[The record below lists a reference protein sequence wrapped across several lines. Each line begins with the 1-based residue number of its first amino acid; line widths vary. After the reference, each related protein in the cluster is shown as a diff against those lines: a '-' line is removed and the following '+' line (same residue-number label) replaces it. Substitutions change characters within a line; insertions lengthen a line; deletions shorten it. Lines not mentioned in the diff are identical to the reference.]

1 MSLLDLTLEEKIKL
15 LVGSSDGDYMYSE
28 GLNGK
33 VHRIYMNDGPI
44 GPHQAKPLL
53 WLPSITSLAST
64 WNKEIVIK
72 YVDALADIC
81 IANDVEMLL
90 GPAINIK
97 RLATCGRNFEYFS
110 EDPYL
115 TGELAKTY
123 VATLQDRGVGA
134 TVKHFCCNNR
144 EDYRLYCSSNVS
156 QRALREIYT
165 KAFEKV
171 CEVKPWAIMCS
182 YNGVN
187 GTSVAENKYIL
198 KDLLRNQIHHQNLI
212 VSDWG
217 AVRNRA
223 LALKATLDL
232 QMPYQ
237 NDEPYESLRKGLKD
251 GIITEDDINASIKR
265 LEELLNKIENSK
277 SIRAVKYSDEQRH
290 KIAVETCEEGIVLL
304 KNHNNILP
312 LGKNQKIL
320 VVGEHAEESE
330 LGGGG
335 SCNLG
340 DDPALPFDERFT
352 IKQES
357 LVKLLKENF
366 GDSNVDYVCGYHC
379 YKGFGN
385 QYGHLHGPS
394 YLRKAKDADVIVM
407 VVGTNRTIECEG
419 FDRENLDLPKVQEEV
434 LERIIKL
441 NKNIVVVVE
450 AGGVINNSKF
460 RNKVN
465 GIIYSGFGGE
475 AMNEALFNVLV
486 GKTNPSGK
494 LAETFIDSLDVNPY
508 IQARGDIENED
519 YTDDI
524 FVGYRLYDTRNI
536 PVAYPF
542 GYGLSYTNFE
552 YKNLKIEDKG
562 NFNYLISFDITNVGN
577 MDGKEI
583 SQLYVSAVDGK
594 IDRPKKE
601 LKGFSKVFLKV
612 GETKNIQIEI
622 SKDAFAYFDE
632 LANDWKIPSGTYKIQ
647 IGKSCADIILEGYI
661 KIN

>member
-1 MSLLDLTLEEKIKL
+1 MLHC
-15 LVGSSDGDYMYSE
+15 
-28 GLNGK
+28 
-33 VHRIYMNDGPI
+33 HRS
-44 GPHQAKPLL
+44 L
-53 WLPSITSLAST
+53 WLIPYSKNLSR
-64 WNKEIVIK
+64 N
-72 YVDALADIC
+72 
-81 IANDVEMLL
+81 
-90 GPAINIK
+90 AILPN
-97 RLATCGRNFEYFS
+97 
-110 EDPYL
+110 
-115 TGELAKTY
+115 
-123 VATLQDRGVGA
+123 
-134 TVKHFCCNNR
+134 
-144 EDYRLYCSSNVS
+144 
-156 QRALREIYT
+156 
-165 KAFEKV
+165 
-171 CEVKPWAIMCS
+171 
-182 YNGVN
+182 
-187 GTSVAENKYIL
+187 
-198 KDLLRNQIHHQNLI
+198 
-212 VSDWG
+212 
-217 AVRNRA
+217 
-223 LALKATLDL
+223 
-232 QMPYQ
+232 
-237 NDEPYESLRKGLKD
+237 
-251 GIITEDDINASIKR
+251 
-265 LEELLNKIENSK
+265 
-277 SIRAVKYSDEQRH
+277 
-290 KIAVETCEEGIVLL
+290 
-304 KNHNNILP
+304 LP
-312 LGKNQKIL
+312 LGKNQNIL
-320 VVGEHAEESE
+320 VVGEHAEDPE

-340 DDPALPFDERFT
+340 NDPALPFDKRFT
-352 IKQES
+352 VKQES
-357 LVKLLKENF
+357 LVKLLKEHF

-394 YLRKAKDADVIVM
+394 YLRKAKDADVIVV

-450 AGGVINNSKF
+450 AGGVINTSKF

-508 IQARGDIENED
+508 IQARGDIESED

-552 YKNLKIEDKG
+552 YKNLKIEYKG
-562 NFNYLISFDITNVGN
+562 NFNYLISFDITNTGN

-612 GETKNIQIEI
+612 GETKNIQIKI
-622 SKDAFAYFDE
+622 NRDAFTYFDE

>member
-1 MSLLDLTLEEKIKL
+1 MNLLDLTLEEKIKL
-15 LVGSSDGDYMYSE
+15 LVGSSNGDCMHSE

-44 GPHQAKPLL
+44 GPHQPEPLL

-64 WNKEIVIK
+64 WNKEIVKK
-72 YVDALADIC
+72 YTDAIADIC
-81 IANDVEMLL
+81 IANDVDMLL

-110 EDPYL
+110 EDPFL

-123 VATLQDRGVGA
+123 VSTLQNRWVGA

-165 KAFEKV
+165 KAFEIV
-171 CEVKPWAIMCS
+171 CEAEPWAIMCS
-182 YNGVN
+182 YNAVN
-187 GTSVAENKYIL
+187 GTSVAENKTIL
-198 KDLLRNQIHHQNLI
+198 KDLLRDQFHYQNLI

-237 NDEPYESLRKGLKD
+237 SDESYELVRQGLKD
-251 GIITEDDINASIKR
+251 GVITEENINASVRRI
-265 LEELLNKIENSK
+265 EELINKIENNKSK
-277 SIRAVKYSDEQRH
+277 RIIKYNDKERH
-290 KIAVETCEEGIVLL
+290 DIAVETCEEGIVLL
-304 KNHNNILP
+304 KNFNNILP
-312 LGKNQKIL
+312 LGKDKNIL
-320 VVGEHAEESE
+320 VIGEHAEEPE

-340 DDPALPFDERFT
+340 DHPDLPFDERFN
-352 IKQES
+352 IKQKS
-357 LVKLLKENF
+357 LVTLLKDYF
-366 GDSNVDYVCGYHC
+366 GDTNVDYVSGYHC
-379 YKGFGN
+379 HKGFGHH
-385 QYGHLHGPS
+385 YGHLHGPS
-394 YLRKAKDADVIVM
+394 YLRKAKTADIIVM
-407 VVGTNRTIECEG
+407 VVGTNRVIECEG
-419 FDRENLDLPKVQEEV
+419 YDRDNLDLPKVQEELMEKI
-434 LERIIKL
+434 LEL
-441 NKNIVVVVE
+441 NKNVVVVIE
-450 AGGVINNSKF
+450 AGGVINTSKF
-460 RNKVN
+460 RNKVK

-475 AMNEALFNVLV
+475 GMNEALFNVLT

-494 LAETFIDSLDVNPY
+494 LTETFIDSLDVNPY
-508 IQARGDIENED
+508 IQAKGQIENEE
-519 YTDDI
+519 YLDDI

-542 GYGLSYTNFE
+542 GYGLSYTNFK
-552 YKNLKIEDKG
+552 YDNLKVSKKD
-562 NFNYLISFDITNVGN
+562 NNYVVSFDVINTGN

-583 SQLYVSAVDGK
+583 SQLYISCVDGQ

-601 LKGFSKVFLKV
+601 LKGFNKVFLQV

-622 SKDAFAYFDE
+622 NRDAFAYFDE
-632 LANDWKIPSGTYKIQ
+632 LVNAWKVQPGTYKIQ
-647 IGKSCADIILEGYI
+647 VGKSCLDIQLEENI
-661 KIN
+661 QID